1 MKQFH
6 EKCDGHENTL
16 TIIRTDK
23 EKIFG
28 GFTRLS
34 WESDYK
40 QKEDDKGFLF
50 NYNKNEIYYRNKD
63 EQIEICTGYN
73 HGPLFGKYKDLII
86 EDNCLHNKNS
96 YELTGNFSYNTN
108 GKIYALNNEQYFK
121 VLNYEIYEL
130 FFK

>member
-6 EKCDGHENTL
+6 EKCDRHENTL

-28 GFTRLS
+28 GFTRFS
-34 WESDYK
+34 WESEYK
-40 QKEDDKGFLF
+40 QKDDDKGFLF

-73 HGPLFGKYKDLII
+73 HGPLFGKYKDLVI
-86 EDNCLHNKNS
+86 EDNCLHNKNT
-96 YELTGNFSYNTN
+96 YELTGD
-108 GKIYALNNEQYFK
+108 AL
-121 VLNYEIYEL
+121 II
-130 FFK
+130 

>member
-34 WESDYK
+34 WESEYK

-50 NYNKNEIYYRNKD
+50 NYNKNEIYYRNKGD
-63 EQIEICTGYN
+63 QIEICTGFN
-73 HGPLFGKYKDLII
+73 HGPLFGKFIDLNI
-86 EDNCLHNKNS
+86 EDNFLHNKIVMN
-96 YELTGNFSYNTN
+96 
-108 GKIYALNNEQYFK
+108 
-121 VLNYEIYEL
+121 
-130 FFK
+130 